1 MMDVSYSPALE
12 YSVSSYSF
20 GRNDSSDAAQIIPLS
35 VAYSFVF
42 LTGVI
47 GNSIVLFAIY
57 KSRRL
62 HTITCIFANMAIV
75 DLIVCLLIV
84 PIQIVQEFINH
95 WPYGEAIC
103 KLISYLMLLNPTCSV
118 FTLTL
123 ISFER

>member
-1 MMDVSYSPALE
+1 MMDVSYS
-12 YSVSSYSF
+12 YSGSSYSF

-62 HTITCIFANMAIV
+62 HTITCIFLANMAIV